1 MKRRL
6 LIALALLGV
15 LAVLAAA
22 FAWQQRRAAGAR
34 ALQVT
39 VRGGDAG
46 GLPLAQPADEHMDAA
61 ALALMPRDP
70 AASGLV
76 ALLVMRHGH
85 LVYGRYGSGTTGDT
99 VIDAGGFASALL
111 ALSTGIAV
119 DERLIRTPPIVFE
132 PAQLRSLLEAT
143 SHEGYADFLG
153 QQLWS
158 RLNAAPAFISVP
170 AAGAPVPADCC
181 LHARVQD
188 WLRVGGLLANE
199 GSFEDIEIVSRGW
212 VERMRQPQPISAT
225 GYGVALPSHR
235 PGAASYEA
243 TDLFLLRG
251 PGHWR
256 MWIVPSLK
264 LVVLFGAPDP
274 GGAPSDWDESRLPN
288 LAIEAVTDRPAVPPG
303 TTLLQQLVPG
313 H

>member
-1 MKRRL
+1 MKRGWL
-6 LIALALLGV
+6 VGLALLAG
-15 LAVLAAA
+15 LAAA
-22 FAWQQRRAAGAR
+22 FAWQHQHAASAR
-34 ALQVT
+34 ALQLT

-46 GLPLAQPADEHMDAA
+46 GLPLAQPADEHMDPA
-61 ALALMPRDP
+61 ALALMARDP
-70 AASGLV
+70 AASGLA

-85 LVYGRYGSGTTGDT
+85 LVYSRYGSGTSGDT
-99 VIDAGGFASALL
+99 MIDPGAFASALL

-119 DERLIRTPPIVFE
+119 DQRLIRAAPIAFE
-132 PAQLRSLLEAT
+132 PAQLRSVLEAA
-143 SHEGYADFLG
+143 SHESYADFLG

-158 RLNAAPAFISVP
+158 RLNAAPAWIALP
-170 AAGAPVPADCC
+170 GAGAPVPVDCC
-181 LHARVQD
+181 FHARVLD
-188 WLRVGGLLANE
+188 WLRVGGLLAND
-199 GSFEDIEIVSRGW
+199 GSFEGIDIVSRGW
-212 VERMRQPQPISAT
+212 ALRMRQPQPTGAA

-251 PGHWR
+251 SGRWR
-256 MWIVPSLK
+256 MWIVPSLR
-264 LVVLFGAPDP
+264 LVVLFGAAEA
-274 GGAPSDWDESRLPN
+274 GSAPADWDESRLPN